1 MSPGLSPAGARR
13 RYALVVALTF
23 VTGTVDALGFI
34 NLGGAFSS
42 VMTGNM
48 VLLGIGSASG
58 DWTEASHVGLAILS
72 FMLGVLGGAR
82 IARRSHPDE
91 PVWPRGATVALGAEA
106 VLLTVVALVWIG
118 LGGAVG
124 PDVAQVLL
132 ALCAAALGV
141 QSSAVQRLGVSG
153 LSSTYLTGTLT
164 TLIAGV
170 AARKPAA
177 VLLPSLLVLVA
188 LVVGAG
194 AGWAASATIR
204 PVAPLISL
212 VPFLVIL
219 SVAVLTRWEQPTQV
233 QAMVPAASR

>member
-1 MSPGLSPAGARR
+1 VRAGLSQAGARR

-48 VLLGIGSASG
+48 VLLGLGSASG
-58 DWTEASHVGLAILS
+58 DWTAASHVGLAILS

-82 IARRSHPDE
+82 IAGHPHPDE
-91 PVWPRGATVALGAEA
+91 AVWPRGATAALGAEA
-106 VLLTVVALVWIG
+106 VLLSIAALVWMA

-124 PDVAQVLL
+124 PDVQQVLL

-204 PVAPLISL
+204 PVAPLIAL

-219 SVAVLTRWEQPTQV
+219 SVAVFSRWAQPAHV
-233 QAMVPAASR
+233 QAVARVASR

>member
-1 MSPGLSPAGARR
+1 MRPGLSRAGARR

-23 VTGTVDALGFI
+23 VTGTVDAIGFI

-48 VLLGIGSASG
+48 VLLGLGSASG
-58 DWTEASHVGLAILS
+58 DWTAASHVGLAILS
-72 FMLGVLGGAR
+72 FILGVLGGAH
-82 IARRSHPDE
+82 IARRAYPEE
-91 PVWPRGATVALGAEA
+91 PVWPRGATVALAAEA
-106 VLLTVVALVWIG
+106 VLLGIVAVVWVA

-124 PDVAQVLL
+124 PDVQQVLL

-170 AARKPAA
+170 AARKPAS

-194 AGWAASATIR
+194 AGWVSSAAIR
-204 PVAPLISL
+204 PVAPLIAL
-212 VPFLVIL
+212 VPFLAIL
-219 SVAVLTRWEQPTQV
+219 SVAVLSAWAQPAHV
-233 QAMVPAASR
+233 QAAAPVASR